1 MFMERMNE
9 RVSTSIRTFEIS
21 ETELLTAFDRQTIMF
36 ARSFFFIQV
45 EIKHELRLNN
55 YYCYYWSCFCW
66 QFIGLTLSTAYAI
79 CIADTFFVWY
89 ERKNVD
95 IDHFG
100 FFFCFVLFCF
110 FHSKRIRTVEHSI
123 ECFNWTGT
131 RKLNLRVS
139 RSITRQEYQIPRHL
153 HRTQFQSAETF
164 LFRLSISV
172 RFPVLLTFFRCVF
185 WNQLAMDYSN
195 RSINI
200 SHSRCDSICVMLWQT
215 WQRIK

>member
-1 MFMERMNE
+1 MKLNC
-9 RVSTSIRTFEIS
+9 SQLSIAKQSCSPVR
-21 ETELLTAFDRQTIMF
+21 
-36 ARSFFFIQV
+36 FFFIQV

-79 CIADTFFVWY
+79 CIADTFFEWY
-89 ERKNVD
+89 KRKNVD

-153 HRTQFQSAETF
+153 HRTQFQTSRNILISAVNK
-164 LFRLSISV
+164 RSISSFIDIFSV
-172 RFPVLLTFFRCVF
+172 RVLKPVGNGLFKLIDQYFPFSMRFYMCDALT
-185 WNQLAMDYSN
+185 NMTTN
-195 RSINI
+195 
-200 SHSRCDSICVMLWQT
+200 
-215 WQRIK
+215 